1 MNAFIVPTLG
11 SRVEELYAA
20 RLEKL
25 RSAIVQGIKTIPFV
39 KNGSDDARIE
49 FKIQMY
55 IPTDLWVVLQ
65 DLFSKKDWCLSKDT
79 RVNYTDRE
87 NDINNIF
94 IGHMRVC

>member
-1 MNAFIVPTLG
+1 MNTFVVPTLA
-11 SRVEELYAA
+11 SRVEELYAD
-20 RLEKL
+20 RFEKL
-25 RSAIVQGIKTIPFV
+25 RGAIVHGINTIPFV

-49 FKIQMY
+49 FIIQMY

-79 RVNYTDRE
+79 RVNYAHRE
-87 NDINNIF
+87 NDINTIF